1 MVNGRYRASR
11 DRTEVA
17 PASRLITDRLATV
30 YEDALRRHARGALL
44 DLGCGQ
50 VPLFGMY
57 RSLVSSVTCVDWAA
71 RGEVSHLD
79 LQADLN
85 HPLSLPDANFDTVL
99 ATDVF
104 EHVSEPRGLFRE
116 ISRLLR
122 PDGTLIA
129 GVPFLYWIH
138 EEPHDYYRYTEFALR
153 ELCTENGLK
162 VSSVEPYGGAPEIV
176 FDTLAK
182 TVSYGRLGTMAV
194 GRWMAMGIVLLGQA
208 CGGSSVG
215 RRVSRAT
222 ARSFPLGYCLI
233 ATKPSKTD
241 TTGTD
246 SVRFTTALREN
257 PE

>member
-1 MVNGRYRASR
+1 MKRQEEWRPSKFVAVNGRYRASR
-11 DRTEVA
+11 DPKEVA
-17 PASRLITDRLATV
+17 PASRLITDRLAVV
-30 YEDALRRHARGALL
+30 YEAALRQHARGTLL

-57 RSLVSSVTCVDWAA
+57 RDLVSGVTCVDWAA

-79 LQADLN
+79 LEADLN
-85 HPLSLPDANFDTVL
+85 QPLALPEGAFDTVL
-99 ATDVF
+99 ATDVL
-104 EHVSEPRGLFRE
+104 EHVSHPRRVFRE
-116 ISRLLR
+116 IARLLR

-153 ELCTENGLK
+153 QLCTESGLK
-162 VSSVEPYGGAPEIV
+162 VCSVEPYGGAPEIL

-182 TVSYGRLGTMAV
+182 TLSYGRLGTMAA
-194 GRWMAMGIVLLGQA
+194 GRWMATGITLLGRA
-208 CGGSSVG
+208 CGGSALG

-233 ATKPSKTD
+233 ALKPGKAS
-241 TTGTD
+241 
-246 SVRFTTALREN
+246 
-257 PE
+257 

>member
-1 MVNGRYRASR
+1 MKRQEEWRPSKFVAVNGRFRASR
-11 DRTEVA
+11 DPKEVA
-17 PASRLITDRLATV
+17 PASRLITDRLAVV
-30 YEDALRRHARGALL
+30 YEAALRQHARGALL

-50 VPLFGMY
+50 VPLFGVY
-57 RSLVSSVTCVDWAA
+57 RGLVSSVTCVDWAA

-79 LQADLN
+79 LEADLN
-85 HPLSLPDANFDTVL
+85 HPLPLPDGEFDTVL

-104 EHVSEPRGLFRE
+104 EHVSHPRRVFRE

-122 PDGTLIA
+122 PEGTLIA

-153 ELCTENGLK
+153 HLCTESGLI
-162 VSSVEPYGGAPEIV
+162 VSSVEPYGGAPEIL

-182 TVSYGRLGTMAV
+182 TLSYGGLGTMAV
-194 GRWMAMGIVLLGQA
+194 GRWMAAGTTLLGQA
-208 CGGSSVG
+208 CGGSAVG

-233 ATKPSKTD
+233 AIKPGNASET
-241 TTGTD
+241 
-246 SVRFTTALREN
+246 
-257 PE
+257 

>member
-1 MVNGRYRASR
+1 MKRQEEWRPSKFVAVNGRYRASR
-11 DRTEVA
+11 DPKEVA
-17 PASRLITDRLATV
+17 PASRLITDRLAVV
-30 YEDALRRHARGALL
+30 YEAALREHARGALL

-50 VPLFGMY
+50 VPLFGVY
-57 RSLVSSVTCVDWAA
+57 RDLVSDVTCVDWAA

-79 LQADLN
+79 LEADLN
-85 HPLSLPDANFDTVL
+85 QPLTLPDGGFDTVL

-104 EHVSEPRGLFRE
+104 EHVSHPRRVFRE

-122 PDGTLIA
+122 PEGTLIA

-153 ELCTENGLK
+153 HLCKESGLK
-162 VSSVEPYGGAPEIV
+162 VSSVEPYGGAPEIL

-182 TVSYGRLGTMAV
+182 TLSYGRLGTMAV
-194 GRWMAMGIVLLGQA
+194 GRWMAGGTTLLGQA
-208 CGGSSVG
+208 CGASAVW

-233 ATKPSKTD
+233 AIKPGNASET
-241 TTGTD
+241 
-246 SVRFTTALREN
+246 
-257 PE
+257 